1 MSKISDSA
9 VRPYIENHRAALL
22 GDPTEWLHIPSVPA
36 RHERTAD
43 IRRSADRLAAKLRAT
58 GFPTGESGAGP
69 AADLRDVLAAP
80 MPRGAA

>member
-22 GDPTEWLHIPSVPA
+22 GDPTEWLRIPSA
-36 RHERTAD
+36 RPERTAD

-58 GFPTGESGAGP
+58 GIPTAESGAGP
-69 AADLRDVLAAP
+69 SADLRDVLAAP
-80 MPRGAA
+80 MPCGAA